1 MQGLCSD
8 LCIVCT
14 VFLFPLLFTYNVVL
28 KRGYNKPY
36 TATVSVSQ
44 LCRVRVVFQT
54 IGVLSD
60 SNGINGSKEDF
71 IKRKGTCV
79 SKKDLSLLVKK
90 YSQKN
95 STEKPPVQ
103 SLPGAAF

>member
-1 MQGLCSD
+1 MQGLCGD
-8 LCIVCT
+8 LCIVCI
-14 VFLFPLLFTYNVVL
+14 VFLFPLLFTYSVVL

-60 SNGINGSKEDF
+60 GNGINGSKEDF
-71 IKRKGTCV
+71 IKRKGACV
-79 SKKDLSLLVKK
+79 SEKDLSLLVKK

>member
-1 MQGLCSD
+1 MNPTRLRCRCRNCVGF
-8 LCIVCT
+8 VC
-14 VFLFPLLFTYNVVL
+14 F
-28 KRGYNKPY
+28 
-36 TATVSVSQ
+36 
-44 LCRVRVVFQT
+44 FQT

-60 SNGINGSKEDF
+60 GNGINGSEEDF
-71 IKRKGTCV
+71 IKRKGACV
-79 SKKDLSLLVKK
+79 SEKDLSLLVKK

>member
-1 MQGLCSD
+1 MQGLCGD
-8 LCIVCT
+8 LCIVCI
-14 VFLFPLLFTYNVVL
+14 VFFFPLLFTYNVVL

-60 SNGINGSKEDF
+60 GNGISGSKEIF
-71 IKRKGTCV
+71 INRKGACV
-79 SKKDLSLLVKK
+79 SKKLSLLVKK

>member
-1 MQGLCSD
+1 M
-8 LCIVCT
+8 
-14 VFLFPLLFTYNVVL
+14 L

-44 LCRVRVVFQT
+44 LCRVRVVFKT

-60 SNGINGSKEDF
+60 GNGINGSKEDF
-71 IKRKGTCV
+71 IKRKGACV
-79 SKKDLSLLVKK
+79 SEKDLSHLVKK

>member
-1 MQGLCSD
+1 M
-8 LCIVCT
+8 
-14 VFLFPLLFTYNVVL
+14 L

-54 IGVLSD
+54 ISVLSD
-60 SNGINGSKEDF
+60 GNGISGSEEDF
-71 IKRKGTCV
+71 TKRKGTCV

-90 YSQKN
+90 FSQKN

>member
-60 SNGINGSKEDF
+60 GNGINGSKEDF

>member
-1 MQGLCSD
+1 MNPTQLRCRCRNCVG
-8 LCIVCT
+8 
-14 VFLFPLLFTYNVVL
+14 FVL
-28 KRGYNKPY
+28 
-36 TATVSVSQ
+36 
-44 LCRVRVVFQT
+44 VFQT

-60 SNGINGSKEDF
+60 GNGINGSKEDF
-71 IKRKGTCV
+71 IKRKGACV
-79 SKKDLSLLVKK
+79 SKKLSLLVKK